1 MTKYLYD
8 TQDNHILGYN
18 VAVIDAQ
25 PTRFREATDDE
36 IDAHFAKIGKPREF
50 DAVAQRKLE
59 RAIAEAERE
68 TAEKEKL
75 RERMEHKNF
84 DPVEEA
90 RQAEIRAK
98 RVAALA
104 KGRAAKK
111 AKEDAAR
118 ADQDTA
124 G

>member
-25 PTRFREATDDE
+25 PTRFREATDAE

-50 DAVAQRKLE
+50 DVVAQRKLE
-59 RAIAEAERE
+59 RAIAEAEKE
-68 TAEKEKL
+68 TAEKEQL
-75 RERMEHKNF
+75 RERIK
-84 DPVEEA
+84 
-90 RQAEIRAK
+90 AK
-98 RVAALA
+98 RIAALA

-111 AKEDAAR
+111 VKDDAAR
-118 ADQDTA
+118 ANKDTA